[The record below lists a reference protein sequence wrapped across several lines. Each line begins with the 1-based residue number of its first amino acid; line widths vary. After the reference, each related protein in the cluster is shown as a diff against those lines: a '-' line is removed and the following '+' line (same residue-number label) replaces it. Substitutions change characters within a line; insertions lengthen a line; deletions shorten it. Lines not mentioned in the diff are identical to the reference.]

1 MWVLINHFCMQL
13 SDRFVSSELFLLEA
27 RRVWTLAKPQIA
39 EEAAFDINNNASLN
53 WRRKWEKLSQAE
65 ERKACKKRSIPV
77 SRGNFLHFTLMAF
90 QEAPALCPS
99 SNSPRLLPHVAQT
112 WTCICANVL
121 AHLSIGRRDTSRPDF
136 LTMPRNT
143 SSLRHTSSLFPR
155 TDTFS
160 FKKKVSVWRPDEVRV

>member
-99 SNSPRLLPHVAQT
+99 SISPRLLPHVART

-121 AHLSIGRRDTSRPDF
+121 AHLSSRPDF
-136 LTMPRNT
+136 LTTPRKT
-143 SSLRHTSSLFPR
+143 SSLTRTSSASSLFPR

-160 FKKKVSVWRPDEVRV
+160 FKKVSAWRPVEVRV